1 MLDGQGDCNDIT
13 QNLAGLLACESLG
26 QACKTHALQK
36 TGKDS
41 IHTCPVEMQGQTQA
55 NTQKASPFRLS
66 NETFSCRMHTYARC
80 CRPCERCQMSDD
92 GGIAC
97 LHVACGI
104 LVRGCKTYHLHRRKA
119 KRPSATSQV
128 QARACSYAGL
138 TRRES
143 ARESALQHRVRDL
156 AQTKV
161 MWAHAIHVR
170 NARLVSVESGASV
183 QDAYVLQQASGE
195 VDVRS

>member
-1 MLDGQGDCNDIT
+1 MYDWWHRPTSMCHVRGRLIRVRDSRPAARRRGRRPDVWAVAMVQRIQAAHAWHISRQSPQLCVYIRYSALPTCEMLDGQGDCNDIT

-97 LHVACGI
+97 SHAACGI
-104 LVRGCKTYHLHRRKA
+104 LV
-119 KRPSATSQV
+119 
-128 QARACSYAGL
+128 
-138 TRRES
+138 
-143 ARESALQHRVRDL
+143 
-156 AQTKV
+156 
-161 MWAHAIHVR
+161 
-170 NARLVSVESGASV
+170 
-183 QDAYVLQQASGE
+183 
-195 VDVRS
+195 